1 MSQWN
6 KSAIGVTQP
15 SLFLDWPFPTPLE
28 IIPRGCHYLGAHPG
42 ELRAWASRSDLGL
55 QLYREILRTTEALG
69 PLPVDPKT
77 WSSSSRSAHAIRLA
91 LQRFE
96 KVGILRRA
104 KDLYWLQAIPSNW
117 DLLTDGHIDG
127 HPVKAKLGQVLA
139 LWGPLPKRP
148 LTHRAG
154 LDHGILQ
161 SELWHWCQL
170 VMGSPT
176 LCPTREMA
184 QAEVAAAGCKP
195 AALWERM
202 IDTFGPQFAITWAQ
216 AWMEYVEAHKLQNP
230 EGFLWKMIQ
239 HRDCRLPAT
248 NTANSAKVESHKTPL
263 ESHKTPLES
272 HKTLFGISQDTSGIS
287 QDTFQGST
295 PIYRNKR
302 SPQRTEDQSSDSPAP
317 NLTRQPAPDMNDDD
331 IANGQLVKELHS
343 RFDCGKPG
351 VYSMLQ
357 KVQDRTRLDL
367 KLRHLDAYLET
378 QNLPAIRNPGGF
390 VLSQLKEPTPG
401 TEDPLWEFAQQA
413 EHTGTDFEATPE
425 DLDRLRA
432 CGLGVADDVIVAQ
445 KMHDRYGFNYR
456 RLDMVWTQE
465 LVGQIRHDAKT
476 TGDLSHTESG

>member
-6 KSAIGVTQP
+6 KSALGVTQP
-15 SLFLDWPFPTPLE
+15 SLFLDWKFSTPLE

-77 WSSSSRSAHAIRLA
+77 WGSNRRSAHAIRLA

-139 LWGPLPKRP
+139 LWGPMSKVA
-148 LTHRAG
+148 LTRRAG
-154 LDHGILQ
+154 LRNGILQ
-161 SELWHWCQL
+161 GELWHWCQRI
-170 VMGSPT
+170 MANT
-176 LCPTREMA
+176 KLCPTREMA
-184 QAEVAAAGCKP
+184 QAAVAESGLAP
-195 AALWERM
+195 ALWEQV
-202 IDTFGPQFAITWAQ
+202 IDTFGPQFCITWARQ
-216 AWMEYVEAHKLQNP
+216 WEAYVEEHQIQNP
-230 EGFLWKMIQ
+230 DGFLWKMIQ
-239 HRDCRLPAT
+239 YRDCRLPAPKK
-248 NTANSAKVESHKTPL
+248 TANTAKVESQGTAL
-263 ESHKTPLES
+263 ESQGTGDRISGDRFEIS
-272 HKTLFGISQDTSGIS
+272 GDRFQRGIPYIE
-287 QDTFQGST
+287 
-295 PIYRNKR
+295 NKR

-331 IANGQLVKELHS
+331 IANGQLVEELHS

-351 VYSMLQ
+351 IYSMLQ

-390 VLSQLKEPTPG
+390 VLSQLAETPG
-401 TEDPLWEFAQQA
+401 ADPLWDFAQQA

-432 CGLGVADDVIVAQ
+432 CGLGVADDNVVAIQ
-445 KMHDRYGFNYR
+445 MNDRFGIHYR

-476 TGDLSHTESG
+476 TGEPSHTESG

>member
-1 MSQWN
+1 MTGPLTASQHPISPD
-6 KSAIGVTQP
+6 SALGVAQP

-28 IIPRGCHYLGAHPG
+28 IIPRDCHYLGAHPG

-69 PLPVDPKT
+69 PIPVDPQM
-77 WSSSSRSAHAIRLA
+77 WSSSKRPAHVIRLA

-104 KDLYWLQAIPSNW
+104 KGLYWLQAIPSSW

-127 HPVKAKLGQVLA
+127 NPVKAKLGQVLA

-148 LTHRAG
+148 LTRRAG

-161 SELWHWCQL
+161 GELWHWCQCI
-170 VMGSPT
+170 MANTT

-184 QAEVAAAGCKP
+184 QAAAAAAGLKP
-195 AALWERM
+195 ALWERV
-202 IDTFGPQFAITWAQ
+202 IDTFGPQFCITWARQ
-216 AWMEYVEAHKLQNP
+216 WEAYVEEHQLQNP
-230 EGFLWKMIQ
+230 SGFLWKMSQ
-239 HRDCRLPAT
+239 DRDCRLPTT
-248 NTANSAKVESHKTPL
+248 NTANSTKVKSHKTPL
-263 ESHKTPLES
+263 KSHKTPLKS
-272 HKTLFGISQDTSGIS
+272 HKTLFEISQDTSEIS

-331 IANGQLVKELHS
+331 IANGQLVEELHS
-343 RFDCGKPG
+343 RFDCGKSG

-357 KVQDRTRLDL
+357 KVQDRSRLDL

-378 QNLPAIRNPGGF
+378 QNLQAIRNPGGF
-390 VLSQLKEPTPG
+390 VLSQLAETPG
-401 TEDPLWEFAQQA
+401 ADSLWDFALKA
-413 EHTGTDFEATPE
+413 EHTGTAVESTPE

-432 CGLGVADDVIVAQ
+432 CGLGVADDNVVAIQ
-445 KMHDRYGFNYR
+445 MNDCFGMHYR
-456 RLDMVWTQE
+456 RMDMVWTKE
-465 LVGQIRHDAKT
+465 LVGQIRAT
-476 TGDLSHTESG
+476 TAC